1 MGGRSRG
8 PSGPGPSGPSAEE
21 VAATRERE
29 ARLAQQQEQLTVQ
42 ESELAGRTAAS
53 LRARRRGGGRAMLLG
68 TDDQQSTL
76 G

>member
-8 PSGPGPSGPSAEE
+8 PSGPSPEE

-29 ARLAQQQEQLTVQ
+29 ARLAQQQEQLTAQ
-42 ESELAGRTAAS
+42 ESELASRTSAS

-68 TDDQQSTL
+68 TDEDQSTL

>member
-8 PSGPGPSGPSAEE
+8 PSGPSPEE
-21 VAATRERE
+21 VAATKERE
-29 ARLAQQQEQLTVQ
+29 ARIEQQQEQLTAQ
-42 ESELAGRTAAS
+42 ESDLAGRTAAS

>member
-8 PSGPGPSGPSAEE
+8 PSGPSPEE

-29 ARLAQQQEQLTVQ
+29 ARLAQQQEQLTAQ
-42 ESELAGRTAAS
+42 ESELASRTSAS
-53 LRARRRGGGRAMLLG
+53 LRARRRGAGRGMLLG
-68 TDDQQSTL
+68 TDEDQSTL